1 MFKKAL
7 VTLCLLTTIFSLPS
21 ISFAQTLK
29 PDLMFCGNHSRSGSN
44 LYLGIGPF
52 NEVSGCVPDG
62 DTQALLVTRSGAT
75 AGNGAA
81 WLAYLNAGGV
91 IISEYSNAADVYN
104 EIYGTAYTNPVNRF
118 GDCSDNV
125 MPSLKLNPGH
135 PFWQANSGLVETPS
149 NLEGCG
155 YDISAIV
162 NGEAEVTALGGLIGT
177 SEVSFAIRPQG
188 AGVLW
193 VLEADWQDNEGS
205 YSNDS
210 KAFMAA
216 LISGG
221 TYSTKMI
228 PVPALSTLGLLLLA
242 LGLVF
247 LGMRQRARI

>member
-1 MFKKAL
+1 
-7 VTLCLLTTIFSLPS
+7 
-21 ISFAQTLK
+21 
-29 PDLMFCGNHSRSGSN
+29 
-44 LYLGIGPF
+44 
-52 NEVSGCVPDG
+52 
-62 DTQALLVTRSGAT
+62 
-75 AGNGAA
+75 
-81 WLAYLNAGGV
+81 
-91 IISEYSNAADVYN
+91 
-104 EIYGTAYTNPVNRF
+104 
-118 GDCSDNV
+118 
-125 MPSLKLNPGH
+125 
-135 PFWQANSGLVETPS
+135 
-149 NLEGCG
+149 
-155 YDISAIV
+155 
-162 NGEAEVTALGGLIGT
+162 LGGLIGT